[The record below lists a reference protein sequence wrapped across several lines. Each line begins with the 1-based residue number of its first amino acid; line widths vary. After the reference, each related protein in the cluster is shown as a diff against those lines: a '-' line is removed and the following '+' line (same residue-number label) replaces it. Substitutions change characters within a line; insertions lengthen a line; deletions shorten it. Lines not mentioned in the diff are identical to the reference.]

1 MQTALDKE
9 EENTGLPDVADA
21 DGEIPAFSGEDYF
34 TSKPLDCCNTKE
46 QQAVWQKWNALRLK
60 VEGLEGTVR
69 ALQSSQDPKQIET
82 NIDSHMIG
90 PTGHRGPHGPAGP
103 VGPPGLPGAQG
114 PQGPAGPAGE
124 SGPEGDVGAAGVK
137 GQSRVVGTL
146 SWALST
152 SQTQSTKSLKTPML
166 RGLARPGQ
174 RKEGK
179 QQERQNAVEQ
189 IRMQERQEA
198 AGFAEERQML
208 RRLAPRGKGEFV
220 AEPAVVLGE
229 PQY

>member
-114 PQGPAGPAGE
+114 PQGPAGEWPTHNQ
-124 SGPEGDVGAAGVK
+124 P
-137 GQSRVVGTL
+137 
-146 SWALST
+146 
-152 SQTQSTKSLKTPML
+152 
-166 RGLARPGQ
+166 RPPKHGQ
-174 RKEGK
+174 RGMWGRAGFVRRMAAPQQSLTKK
-179 QQERQNAVEQ
+179 MHSISPPSRAQVQQERGGRKGTWGLLVSRVSRAWWV
-189 IRMQERQEA
+189 RPRGLSA
-198 AGFAEERQML
+198 RA
-208 RRLAPRGKGEFV
+208 RRRAPRV
-220 AEPAVVLGE
+220 
-229 PQY
+229 

>member
-1 MQTALDKE
+1 MLLNHPPSPSLLPIESTPEFEAAEPCDGMRVGHSQGGQGGATVLYTSPHSEVAPFARVWNPDTNNASPNEEEVAMQTALDKE
-9 EENTGLPDVADA
+9 EEDTGLPDVADA

-90 PTGHRGPHGPAGP
+90 PAGHRGPHGPAGP

-114 PQGPAGPAGE
+114 PQGPAGEWPTPNHSRPPKHGQRGIWGGQASCAGWW
-124 SGPEGDVGAAGVK
+124 PH
-137 GQSRVVGTL
+137 SRV
-146 SWALST
+146 
-152 SQTQSTKSLKTPML
+152 
-166 RGLARPGQ
+166 
-174 RKEGK
+174 
-179 QQERQNAVEQ
+179 
-189 IRMQERQEA
+189 
-198 AGFAEERQML
+198 
-208 RRLAPRGKGEFV
+208 
-220 AEPAVVLGE
+220 
-229 PQY
+229 